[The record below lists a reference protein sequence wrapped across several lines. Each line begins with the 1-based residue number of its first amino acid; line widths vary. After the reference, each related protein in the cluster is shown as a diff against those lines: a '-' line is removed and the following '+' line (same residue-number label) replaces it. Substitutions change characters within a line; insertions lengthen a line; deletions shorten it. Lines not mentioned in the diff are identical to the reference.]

1 MAKIL
6 CHTYQA
12 GCLFWL
18 SHMGVHTVQGEE
30 TPVVTIVL
38 RGKGKLGST
47 IFMASSREELDPQAL
62 EPSSRVISLDD
73 GEDGA
78 KVQRKRTLLGTLA
91 AALAAGPSGAA
102 AAVLPGGLSP
112 LPGDRC
118 KGEAVVLRSGLTEL
132 KGLRAGQRAT
142 VTAVW
147 ARGELQL
154 RREADG
160 EELDSFRPQDLAAAA
175 GGRRQGRHRLSQCHL
190 HSL

>member
-1 MAKIL
+1 
-6 CHTYQA
+6 
-12 GCLFWL
+12 
-18 SHMGVHTVQGEE
+18 
-30 TPVVTIVL
+30 
-38 RGKGKLGST
+38 
-47 IFMASSREELDPQAL
+47 
-62 EPSSRVISLDD
+62 
-73 GEDGA
+73 
-78 KVQRKRTLLGTLA
+78 
-91 AALAAGPSGAA
+91 
-102 AAVLPGGLSP
+102 
-112 LPGDRC
+112 
-118 KGEAVVLRSGLTEL
+118 VVLRSGLTEL